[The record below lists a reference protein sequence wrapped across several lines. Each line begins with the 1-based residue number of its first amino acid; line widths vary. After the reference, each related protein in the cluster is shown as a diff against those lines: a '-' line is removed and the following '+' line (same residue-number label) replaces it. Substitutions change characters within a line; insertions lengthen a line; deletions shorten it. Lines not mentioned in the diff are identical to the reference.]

1 MKVVQPY
8 LIILFLLSVLTIK
21 SQTINWEKSYGGSE
35 DEKANCIINS
45 SDNQLVVAGLAE
57 SVNGSVSNHHGF
69 SGGSDFW
76 IYKLDTLGNL
86 LWNKCYG
93 GTDEE
98 EAYSVVETFDKG
110 FFLAGY
116 SRSKDFDV
124 TGIHLANPFVWRSD
138 YWVVKTDSVGNIQW
152 QKCIGGINDE
162 YAYDAIQITDSGF
175 AIIGITESSDGDVTG
190 FHGST
195 DIFVVKLDKTGNIIW
210 TKCFGNVGYESGFS
224 IKQTNDGGFLIGC
237 DVNSNGGDIQ
247 GNHGTGTGNITGDI
261 WIAKLDSLGTIQWSK
276 CYGGTQD
283 EQVNQLLLTSDGGFY
298 ICGTATSNDG
308 DVSGQNG
315 VSDFWLVRVDS
326 IGSILWQHCFGGS
339 SDDDLAMAQ
348 RSNDGGVI
356 LVGTS
361 ASSDGPCIG
370 HRPGPGYFDYLVI
383 KADSLGN
390 FQWSKCLGGSEDEFS
405 YSLCVTP
412 SGKIIVGGFTQSN
425 DYDVSQNFG
434 NKDSWVVELDD
445 LPSAISDT
453 KDFFSQLNSILRN
466 GIIQLSFG
474 SNYSKV
480 FSVSISDISGRAL
493 YLNSFKSTV
502 GYNEFE
508 IPFNNTAGMYFITL
522 SSENSSVTR
531 KVILH

>member
-315 VSDFWLVRVDS
+315 VSNFWLVRVDS
-326 IGSILWQHCFGGS
+326 IGS
-339 SDDDLAMAQ
+339 
-348 RSNDGGVI
+348 N
-356 LVGTS
+356 
-361 ASSDGPCIG
+361 
-370 HRPGPGYFDYLVI
+370 
-383 KADSLGN
+383 
-390 FQWSKCLGGSEDEFS
+390 
-405 YSLCVTP
+405 
-412 SGKIIVGGFTQSN
+412 
-425 DYDVSQNFG
+425 
-434 NKDSWVVELDD
+434 
-445 LPSAISDT
+445 
-453 KDFFSQLNSILRN
+453 
-466 GIIQLSFG
+466 
-474 SNYSKV
+474 
-480 FSVSISDISGRAL
+480 
-493 YLNSFKSTV
+493 
-502 GYNEFE
+502 
-508 IPFNNTAGMYFITL
+508 
-522 SSENSSVTR
+522 
-531 KVILH
+531 